1 MGFMGSQLHNHTSGV
16 QSNRVFTSKVRI
28 FRFKNG
34 SVNYVLRLTKRKSRP
49 GMRDR
54 DKDPVTRKHARPVKG
69 GRESARAQRKKERGW
84 STHRCCWVGDLPQ
97 NERSGVETG
106 IQVGRSAAPNPIL
119 HGLPL
124 TRSILLILTDIDELP
139 IRAARMTNMQHHP

>member
-1 MGFMGSQLHNHTSGV
+1 MACSQTAFYLQGSHLPVQKRFSKLPTSYEKKISARYERPR
-16 QSNRVFTSKVRI
+16 Q
-28 FRFKNG
+28 G
-34 SVNYVLRLTKRKSRP
+34 S
-49 GMRDR
+49 RDE
-54 DKDPVTRKHARPVKG
+54 KARETG
-69 GRESARAQRKKERGW
+69 ERRERERAQRKKERGW